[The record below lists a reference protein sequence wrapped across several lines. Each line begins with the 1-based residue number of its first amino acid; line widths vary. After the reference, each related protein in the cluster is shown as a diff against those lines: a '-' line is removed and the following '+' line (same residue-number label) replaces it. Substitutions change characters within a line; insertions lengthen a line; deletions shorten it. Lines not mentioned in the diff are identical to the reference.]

1 MTWVRNNWRPI
12 EVAAEQKTNIRVTAI
27 DVVWQEKREE
37 VLEVMKRRLDATEL
51 NTASP
56 GYFQQR
62 VPAAKEV
69 LDNMN
74 ERERAQ
80 IQALVAQR
88 KVEGNTPIVQRQ

>member
-1 MTWVRNNWRPI
+1 MLY
-12 EVAAEQKTNIRVTAI
+12 
-27 DVVWQEKREE
+27 VWQEKQEE
-37 VLEVMKRRLDATEL
+37 VLEVIKRRLDATEL

-56 GYFQQR
+56 GHFQQR

-88 KVEGNTPIVQRQ
+88 KMEGNTPIVQQQYISLI